1 MSLTIETGDQNQIL
15 RKKSEVVFKIDDKL
29 IDFIEE
35 MKDTMKENKGIG
47 LAAPQVG
54 LNKRVIVVLLD
65 NKKMVPMIN
74 PRITSHSEKTVSAEE
89 GCLSLP
95 GQWGQVRRYQEI
107 TVEYTDEKGDA
118 IHTLDLK
125 DFNARVVQHEIDHLD
140 GVLFTDYIEPTIDT
154 FNVAQNREI
163 EML

>member
-1 MSLTIETGDQNQIL
+1 MALIIETGSENEIL
-15 RKKSEVVFKIDDKL
+15 RKKSEKVEEIDEKL
-29 IDFIEE
+29 VGFIEE
-35 MKDTMKENKGIG
+35 MKISMTGNKGVG

-54 LNKRVIVVLLD
+54 LNKRVIVVLID
-65 NKKMVPMIN
+65 NKKVTPMIN
-74 PRITSHSEKTVSAEE
+74 PVITSHGEKTVSAEE

-107 TVEYTDEKGDA
+107 TVEYTDEKGDE

-140 GVLFTDYIEPTIDT
+140 GVLFTDYIEPTVDT
-154 FNVAQNREI
+154 FNVAENREI